1 MDLSSIPSLIQTVA
15 GVLACVIAIYIPEK
29 IKWEQRYSQ
38 LLSDYR
44 GYDVAAAIQGLVQF
58 FVNDCKRDVSKIK
71 MEYEKRFRNEIEKVD
86 SSNLKSN
93 DKNLHYQRRLL
104 NAYFY
109 ELNECAKRRF
119 LIGKKRVG
127 RDFTKKESDI
137 IKILYFMNVA
147 AKESDLIFKDI
158 STDEL
163 VPKSRRLHG
172 MDKAIVSVYEI
183 LKNSKRYMDV

>member
-1 MDLSSIPSLIQTVA
+1 METSD
-15 GVLACVIAIYIPEK
+15 VLAIVQIIISVVACCLAVYIPEK

-44 GYDVAAAIQGLVQF
+44 GYDVAAAVQGLVQF
-58 FVNDCKRDVSKIK
+58 FVKDCKCDVGNIAK
-71 MEYEKRFRNEIEKVD
+71 EYERHFDKEVENPKEDVRID
-86 SSNLKSN
+86 N

-127 RDFTKKESDI
+127 RDFTKNEASV

-147 AKESDLIFKDI
+147 AADSEMIFKDI
-158 STDEL
+158 STDERI
-163 VPKSRRLHG
+163 PKFPRLSG
-172 MDKAIVSVYEI
+172 MTKSIVQVYEI
-183 LKNSKRYMDV
+183 LRNSKKYMDV